1 MTRSRNRKVQR
12 TRAANTGKT
21 VFRTL
26 PLASAVLAAI
36 PVAFAQAQDFVGL
49 EEIIVTA
56 QKRSESLQ
64 DVPVSVLAF
73 DTQKLE
79 ELGVSDMD
87 DYLKFL
93 PSVSYQTFG
102 PGFAGVYMRGVAS
115 GENRNHSGPLPSVG
129 MYLDEQPITTIQ
141 GPLDIHMFD
150 IQRVEALAG
159 PQGTLFGASSQSGTI
174 RIISNKPDPTGFS
187 AAYNLSGN
195 MVEYGDEGYMAEG
208 YVNVP
213 VTDNIAVRIVGWGR
227 HDGGYID
234 NEPGTQSYFPPN
246 SFVDDNF
253 DRAKDDFNDLD
264 TYGGRAALK
273 IDLND
278 RWTVT
283 GTVMGQVQESDGT
296 FAEQESRGDLNVV
309 HFFGDNAKDEWIQG
323 AMTIEGKISNLD
335 LVYSVSYLDRDN
347 TGETDYTDY
356 TYFYD
361 VAYYDLYGSGLSAY
375 LYDDAGNFINPGQFF
390 QSEDLYSKHSQE
402 LRLSSPSDWRFRFV
416 TGLYFQRQTHSIEQR
431 YKIGGDLTSIFEV
444 TGWPDTIWLT
454 EQNRIDRD
462 YAIFGEMS
470 YDLQDNLTLTAGLR
484 VFKAKNS
491 LKGFFGYSAGYSSRT
506 GEAACF
512 DQTDFDGAPCVNLDK
527 VIKEYGSTPKI
538 SLSWKIDE
546 DRMVYG
552 TISRGYRPGGVN
564 RRGTFPP
571 YVSDFL
577 TNFELGWKTEWL
589 DNTLRLNGAFFYERW
604 EDFQFSFL
612 GENGLTNITNAGA
625 ADMMGVEADFL
636 WVPTD
641 QLTLAGGFSL
651 IDADL
656 TEDFCVSLD
665 ADGQPLS
672 EALCPPSEFAPSGT
686 RLPVTPSFK
695 SNLTAR
701 YEFNAYELPAFLQGS
716 VVYNSS
722 IRPELLP
729 ADTDLVGKQD
739 DYVTVDFSAGVE
751 FGNAALEVFL
761 ENAFDERY
769 EVNRFVQCV
778 ICTGTYAVVGQPRM
792 LGIKFGQ
799 KF

>member
-1 MTRSRNRKVQR
+1 MTRSRNRKLK
-12 TRAANTGKT
+12 RARGAARPSSS
-21 VFRTL
+21 FRIL
-26 PLASAVLAAI
+26 PLASAILAAT
-36 PVAFAQAQDFVGL
+36 PLAFAQETVGL

-64 DVPVSVLAF
+64 DVPVSVMAF
-73 DTQKLE
+73 DTARLE
-79 ELGVSDMD
+79 ELGVEDMD

-93 PSVSYQTFG
+93 PSVAYQTFG

-174 RIISNKPDPTGFS
+174 RIISNKPDASGFE
-187 AAYNLSGN
+187 AGYNVSGN
-195 MVEYGDEGYMAEG
+195 MVEYGDEGYMGEG

-213 VTDNIAVRIVGWGR
+213 ITDDIAVRIVGWGR
-227 HDGGYID
+227 HDAGYID
-234 NEPGTQSYFPPN
+234 NEPGTRTYRPPN
-246 SFVDDNF
+246 SFVANNAAI
-253 DRAKDDFNDLD
+253 AKDDFNDVD

-273 IDLND
+273 IDLNE
-278 RWTVT
+278 RWTAT
-283 GTVMGQVQESDGT
+283 GTIMGQVQKSGGT
-296 FAEQESRGDLNVV
+296 FAEDETRGDMNVV
-309 HFFGDNAKDEWIQG
+309 HFFPDTSKDSWVQG

-335 LVYSVSYLDRDN
+335 LVYSVSYLDREN
-347 TGETDYTDY
+347 LTEADYTDY

-361 VAYYDLYGSGLSAY
+361 VVYYDLYGSGLSAY
-375 LYDDAGNFINPGQFF
+375 LYDDDGNFVDPGQYI
-390 QSEDLYSKHSQE
+390 QGRDLYNKHSQE
-402 LRLSSPSDWRFRFV
+402 LRLSSPTDWRFRFV
-416 TGLYFQRQTHSIEQR
+416 TGLYYQRQFHSIEQN
-431 YKIGGDLTSIFEV
+431 YLIGGDITSAIEV
-444 TGWPDTIWLT
+444 TGWPNTLWLT
-454 EQNRIDRD
+454 QQDRIDRD
-462 YAIFGEMS
+462 YAIFGEFS

-491 LKGFFGYSAGYSSRT
+491 LKGFFGYGPGYSSRT

-512 DQTDFDGAPCVNLDK
+512 DQTDFDGAPCINLDK
-527 VIKEYGSTPKI
+527 VVKEYGSTPKI
-538 SLSWKIDE
+538 SLAYKID
-546 DRMVYG
+546 DDKMVYG

-571 YVSDFL
+571 YTSDFL
-577 TNFELGWKTEWL
+577 TNFELGWKSEWL
-589 DNTLRLNGAFFYERW
+589 NNTLRLNGAFFYERW

-625 ADMMGVEADFL
+625 ADMFGVEADFL

-641 QLTLAGGFSL
+641 QLSLAGSFSL

-665 ADGQPLS
+665 PTGKPLP
-672 EALCPPSEFAPSGT
+672 EALCAPDEFAPAGT
-686 RLPVTPSFK
+686 RLPVTASFK

-701 YEFNAYELPAFLQGS
+701 YEFNAFTLPSFLQGT
-716 VVYNSS
+716 VAYNGSA
-722 IRPELLP
+722 RAELLP
-729 ADTDLVGKQD
+729 ADSARVGKQD
-739 DYVTVDFSAGVE
+739 AYVTLDFSAGVAY
-751 FGNAALEVFL
+751 GNASLEMYVDNAL
-761 ENAFDERY
+761 DERY
-769 EVNRFVQCV
+769 EVNRYVQCV
-778 ICTGTYAVVGQPRM
+778 VCTAPYAIIGQPRT

>member
-1 MTRSRNRKVQR
+1 MTRSRNRKLK
-12 TRAANTGKT
+12 RAHGAA
-21 VFRTL
+21 RHSQPYRIL
-26 PLASAVLAAI
+26 PLASAILAAT
-36 PVAFAQAQDFVGL
+36 PLAFAQESVGL

-56 QKRSESLQ
+56 QKRTESLQ

-79 ELGVSDMD
+79 ELGVEDMD

-150 IQRVEALAG
+150 IARVEALAG

-174 RIISNKPDPTGFS
+174 RIISNKPDTSGFE
-187 AAYNLSGN
+187 AAYNVSAN
-195 MVEYGDEGYMAEG
+195 MVEYGDEGYMGEG
-208 YVNVP
+208 FVNIP
-213 VTDNIAVRIVGWGR
+213 VTDNIAIRLVGWGR
-227 HDGGYID
+227 HDAGYID
-234 NEPGTQSYFPPN
+234 NEPGTRQYFPPN
-246 SFVDDNF
+246 SFLADNF
-253 DRAKDDFNDLD
+253 AIAKDDFNDVD
-264 TYGGRAALK
+264 TYGGRGTIK
-273 IDLND
+273 IDLNE
-278 RWTVT
+278 RWTAT
-283 GTVMGQVQESDGT
+283 GTIMGQVQKSGGT
-296 FAEQESRGDLNVV
+296 FAEDESRGDMNVV
-309 HFFGDNAKDEWIQG
+309 HFFPDTVKDSWVQG

-347 TGETDYTDY
+347 ITEADYTDY

-361 VAYYDLYGSGLSAY
+361 VYYYDLYGSGLSAY
-375 LYDDAGNFINPGQFF
+375 LYDDAGNFVNPGQYI
-390 QSEDLYSKHSQE
+390 QGRDIYNKHSQE
-402 LRLSSPSDWRFRFV
+402 LRLSSPTDWRFRFV
-416 TGLYFQRQTHSIEQR
+416 TGLYYQRQFHSIEQR
-431 YKIGGDLTSIFEV
+431 YLIGGDINSAIEV
-444 TGWPDTIWLT
+444 TGWRDTLWLT
-454 EQNRIDRD
+454 EQDRIDRD
-462 YAIFGEMS
+462 YAIFGEFS

-512 DQTDFDGAPCVNLDK
+512 DQTDFDGAPCINLDK
-527 VIKEYGSTPKI
+527 VVKEYGSTPKI
-538 SLSWKIDE
+538 SLSYRID
-546 DRMVYG
+546 DDKMVYG

-571 YVSDFL
+571 YTSDFL

-625 ADMMGVEADFL
+625 ADMFGVEADFL

-641 QLTLAGGFSL
+641 QFTLAGGFSL

-665 ADGQPLS
+665 ANGEPLP

-686 RLPVTPSFK
+686 RLPVTASFK
-695 SNLTAR
+695 TNLTAR
-701 YEFNAYELPAFLQGS
+701 YEFNAWTLPSFLQS
-716 VVYNSS
+716 SLVYNGNV
-722 IRPELLP
+722 RPELLP
-729 ADTDLVGKQD
+729 ADSAAVGKQD
-739 DYVTVDFSAGVE
+739 AYVTVDVSAGINY
-751 FGNAALEVFL
+751 GNASLEVFL
-761 ENAFDERY
+761 DNAFDERY
-769 EVNRFVQCV
+769 EVNRYVQCV
-778 ICTGTYAVVGQPRM
+778 VCTASYAIIGQPRT
-792 LGIKFGQ
+792 LGVKFGQ